1 MTEITETPE
10 ELTVRQL
17 IKGINEYAYDK
28 LPPTKLKK
36 VTSMFKSIRNSLP
49 L

>member
-36 VTSMFKSIRNSLP
+36 V
-49 L
+49 